1 MNLAQVVQY
10 IKNIALEHPLV
21 KSFYEG
27 DPTVYLNSKEIK
39 YGAFILTQQSFNNV
53 VKESNIKKY
62 TFDCTYADRLTEDGS
77 NKLVVQT
84 DGINVIHEVFN
95 YIKNNSET
103 CNVPLPISFSTF
115 EQKFVDSLA
124 GSFATVTLEV
134 EDETGDC
141 DFYYENLVYEPIPGT
156 QHTSVLDN
164 YYTKAEVEDLIA
176 DIMTNYNTQ
185 NQTDK

>member
-27 DPTVYLNSKEIK
+27 DPILYLNSEEIK